1 MLRANTAPRSRR
13 VDRETMMAASEH
25 TPAFVTEVS
34 DIEETRNVR
43 YKRGLSY
50 GASFVWLRR
59 GWGDLWTNPVP
70 SLLYGLAV
78 FVASLVF
85 IVYMFD
91 TGRDYFLFPALAGFM
106 IVGPLVASGL
116 YLKSRSLESGG
127 RVTLGSMLAVQPRA
141 GAQVFFTGM
150 VLTMLLLL
158 WMRAA
163 VLIYALFFGV
173 RPFPGVDHVAE
184 MLVTTPTGWA
194 MLVVGGVIGALF
206 AGFAFAVSVFSVPM
220 LLDRRIDAMTAMGV
234 SMAVVWNN
242 LKTTL
247 TWGAIVSSLFLVS
260 VATGLAGL
268 IVIFPWLGH
277 STWHAYRQMRP
288 SP

>member
-1 MLRANTAPRSRR
+1 
-13 VDRETMMAASEH
+13 MAAKEH
-25 TPAFVTEVS
+25 TPGFVSEVS

-43 YKRGLSY
+43 YQRGLPNSV
-50 GASFVWLRR
+50 AFRWLGR
-59 GWGDLWTNPVP
+59 GWSDLWTNPVP
-70 SLLYGLAV
+70 SLLYGVAV
-78 FVASLVF
+78 FAASLVF

-106 IVGPLVASGL
+106 IVGPLVAAGL
-116 YLKSRSLESGG
+116 YLESRSLENGE
-127 RVTLGSMLAVQPRA
+127 RITLRSMLAVQPRA

-173 RPFPGVDHVAE
+173 RPFPGLDRVVG
-184 MLVTTPTGWA
+184 MLITTPTGWA
-194 MLVVGGVIGALF
+194 MLVVGGFVGALF

-220 LLDRRIDAMTAMGV
+220 LLDRRVDAMTAMGV
-234 SMAVVWNN
+234 SMAMVWNN
-242 LKTTL
+242 LGPAL
-247 TWGAIVSSLFLVS
+247 TWGAIVLALFALS
-260 VATGLAGL
+260 VATGLLGL

-277 STWHAYRQMRP
+277 ATWHAYSQMRP
-288 SP
+288 NP